1 MNLTGVLY
9 WESTNSTSSQMIKD
23 KMKSLISCIKLIR
36 NINKTGNH
44 EKFKKTLNIN
54 KTDLF
59 PKVQEINI

>member
-9 WESTNSTSSQMIKD
+9 WESPNSTSSQMIKD

-44 EKFKKTLNIN
+44 EEFKKTLNIN
-54 KTDLF
+54 KTSLF
-59 PKVQEINI
+59 PVSPEN